1 MLLPNLQY
9 RIGRI
14 EFKMLE
20 RFKVPEEIAVRV
32 NHNDMRMTVGAIFQK
47 MEMPEADAR
56 LAADVL
62 MYADIR
68 GIETHGVSNMMP
80 VYIKMFRDGKIN
92 PTPKPRIIAEAPAVA
107 TLDSDRGFGLVVGPQ
122 AMDMAIERAKKYGIG
137 AITLTNGAHFG
148 AAAYHAAMALKHD
161 MIGMAMTT
169 GWLALVPTHGAR
181 PMVGLNPLAVAVP
194 AQQEPPFLFDATMSS
209 VAGNKIGLAKRLGV
223 DALPGWIAEKDGSP
237 IMEEGPIPSEWM
249 LLPLGGTREI
259 GSHKGYSLAMMIEIL
274 CGVLGGD
281 GAGPFRRQDPSH
293 HFLAYNVS
301 AFGDV
306 EAFKQEMDIY
316 LRSLQETPAAP
327 GEDRVVYAGLQAREE
342 EISRMEKG
350 IPYHP
355 DVIEWFHGIT
365 SELDL
370 PDRFR

>member
-1 MLLPNLQY
+1 
-9 RIGRI
+9 
-14 EFKMLE
+14 MLE
-20 RFKVPEEIAVRV
+20 RFKVPEEIAVRI
-32 NHNDMRMTVGAIFQK
+32 NHNDMRLTIEAIFLK
-47 MEMPEADAR
+47 MGMPGKDAR

-62 MYADIR
+62 IYADIR

-80 VYIKMFRDGKIN
+80 TYIDMFRDRKIN

-122 AMDMAIERAKKYGIG
+122 AMDMAIERANKYGIG
-137 AITLTNGAHFG
+137 AVTLTNGAHFG
-148 AAAYHAAMALKHD
+148 AAAYHAGMALKHD

-169 GWLALVPTHGAR
+169 GWLALVPTHGAE

-194 AQQEPPFLFDATMSS
+194 ANQEPPFLFDATMSS
-209 VAGNKIGLAKRLGV
+209 VAGNKIGLVKRLGV
-223 DALPGWIAEKDGSP
+223 DVLPGWIAEKDGTP
-237 IMEEGPIPSEWM
+237 IMKEGPIPEEWQF
-249 LLPLGGTREI
+249 LPLGGTREI

-281 GAGPFRRQDPSH
+281 GAGPFRRKDPSH

-306 EAFKQEMDIY
+306 NSFKQEMDSY
-316 LRSLQETPAAP
+316 LRSLRETPTAP
-327 GEDRVVYAGLQAREE
+327 GEDRVVYAGLQAHEE
-342 EISRMEKG
+342 EISRTEKG

-355 DVIEWFHGIT
+355 EVIEWFHRIT
-365 SELDL
+365 SELDI
-370 PDRFR
+370 PDRF